1 MHRSK
6 ARFIAGFLFLNSL
19 LGGCALIAPQ
29 STALKAKPPA
39 DLPRRVELTH
49 VPFFPQ
55 KNDYFCGPAALAM
68 VLNDAGVKI
77 APDALVDQVYLPG
90 RKGSLQVEMLAA
102 ARRRGTVAYEIE
114 ASVTDVLREVAAGTP
129 AIVLENYGPFD
140 WLPLWHYSVVV
151 GYDLDRM
158 EVIRRSGVRQRRPT
172 PLTIFEK
179 IWKHENYWAMVALPP
194 DRLPATA
201 TEQRYGNA
209 VIALERIGQTANAHL
224 AYTTMLKRWPDSLAG
239 HMGRGNTAYALKD
252 LVTAE
257 SSFRRAVQAHPDA
270 PAALNNLASVLA
282 ERGNFDEAVT
292 FAERAVALEGP
303 LLAQT
308 QATLAEIRGKAEAAA
323 AAREAAAAAAAAA
336 AEAERAALRQA
347 APAPQP
353 PQSPA
358 RKPAIRR
365 SRPAPI

>member
-140 WLPLWHYSVVV
+140 WLPLWHYSVLV